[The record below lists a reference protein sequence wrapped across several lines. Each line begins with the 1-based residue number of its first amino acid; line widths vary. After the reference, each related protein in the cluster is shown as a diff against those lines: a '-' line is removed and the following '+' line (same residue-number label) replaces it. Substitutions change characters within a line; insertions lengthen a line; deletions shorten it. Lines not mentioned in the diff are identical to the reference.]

1 MEAQIGERGE
11 EAVVKSVHGTDR
23 WTQDDDVNAPVQED
37 GGHRWPLPEQFKS
50 IRQKADCYGSR
61 NSQGRRKMKLSV
73 GHLVPRPV
81 EKTWSTCWEDENCR
95 TKRRN

>member
-1 MEAQIGERGE
+1 M
-11 EAVVKSVHGTDR
+11 VKSVHGTDR

-81 EKTWSTCWEDENCR
+81 EVPKPGLHAGKMKTAGPKDVTSR
-95 TKRRN
+95 AKF